1 MNNHKIQRRFFITGT
16 DTDVGKTVASSALL
30 YSLKSAGYSTAVLKP
45 VAAGVEKEVNV
56 NSDVIILQDNATN
69 KNTYKE
75 INPYL
80 FQEPIAPHIASKNES
95 IDMNVD
101 ECVDSCQPILK
112 SNADFIV
119 IEGAGGLLVPL
130 NNKQT
135 MLDLAIALHAEIILV
150 VGMKLG
156 CINHTLLT
164 VNAIKES
171 GLNFTGWI
179 ANHLSTDM
187 LYASS
192 NIDSLK
198 GMINA
203 PLIAEIPFF
212 KKIDPVK
219 MSTYINQEIF

>member
-1 MNNHKIQRRFFITGT
+1 MNNNKIQRRFFITGT

-164 VNAIKES
+164 VNAIKQS

-212 KKIDPVK
+212 KKIDPIK